1 MVLIMFLALIQTSV
15 MASSADSHSKL
26 SAPKK
31 AKLESSAR
39 SVHTSGV
46 PDTKPGQ
53 IRSRSAYHNV
63 DLPAAV
69 QADQRWT
76 KKFLPTIMLWAGNY
90 DDIWSIPD
98 DVLLHHV
105 QLIFDAVYKELK
117 IIAVRGGVM
126 HSLVSPP
133 FHCLTTITMTGFIS
147 RRHNAF
153 PNGAVILARRQL
165 SSSWTSYHD
174 TRNTMHA
181 SLPKSF

>member
-1 MVLIMFLALIQTSV
+1 MDCDDNALHANPVPVVARPEKVARQCSVVKQAKTMRTTSLTSV
-15 MASSADSHSKL
+15 TASSADSHSKP

-31 AKLESSAR
+31 AKLESSAC

-53 IRSRSAYHNV
+53 IRSRSAYRNV

-126 HSLVSPP
+126 HSL
-133 FHCLTTITMTGFIS
+133 
-147 RRHNAF
+147 
-153 PNGAVILARRQL
+153 
-165 SSSWTSYHD
+165 
-174 TRNTMHA
+174 
-181 SLPKSF
+181 

>member
-1 MVLIMFLALIQTSV
+1 MFLALIQTSV
-15 MASSADSHSKL
+15 TASSADSHSKP

-31 AKLESSAR
+31 TKLESSAR

-53 IRSRSAYHNV
+53 IKTRSAYRNI

-76 KKFLPTIMLWAGNY
+76 KKFFPTIMLWAGNY
-90 DDIWSIPD
+90 DDIWSILD

-117 IIAVRGGVM
+117 IIAVHGGVM
-126 HSLVSPP
+126 HSLISPP
-133 FHCLTTITMTGFIS
+133 FYCLTTITTTRFIF
-147 RRHNAF
+147 RRHNAL

-165 SSSWTSYHD
+165 SLSWTLYRDSH
-174 TRNTMHA
+174 NTTHA
-181 SLPKSF
+181 SLLESF